1 MCSRKQI
8 LQRLERFYE
17 EVQNKRKTKNMR
29 LQVDNEFQQ
38 GKTKDL
44 NEKYTVTM
52 FTTSIRGRKAFA
64 VEKEIK
70 ELKSRIA
77 KSQAIS
83 DKNKAKI
90 PPTTIIRQSTENINM

>member
-1 MCSRKQI
+1 MRSRKQI

-17 EVQNKRKTKNMR
+17 EVQNKRKTKNMW

-38 GKTKDL
+38 VKTKDL
-44 NEKYTVTM
+44 NDKYTVTI

-64 VEKEIK
+64 VEQEIK
-70 ELKSRIA
+70 ELKNRIA
-77 KSQAIS
+77 KSQAIC

>member
-1 MCSRKQI
+1 MRSRKQI

-17 EVQNKRKTKNMR
+17 EVQSKRKTKNMR

-38 GKTKDL
+38 VKTKDL
-44 NEKYTVTM
+44 NDKYTVTM
-52 FTTSIRGRKAFA
+52 FTTSIRGRKSFA
-64 VEKEIK
+64 EQEKK
-70 ELKSRIA
+70 KLKSRIA